1 MKKQL
6 FTVFLV
12 LLLAVPFF
20 TVSAQEISITMDDT
34 LVYGEPGVV
43 ELVLAAEITN
53 VSSSD
58 QTVFL
63 VRTINSLPENWTSS
77 LCFDINCYPPTVDS
91 VTTTES
97 LAPGATIEAS
107 VHFFPDGTVP
117 GTANVQIQI
126 GTMHNPTARTTYN
139 LVAST
144 EPNAVNDGS
153 QVIKEF
159 EVYQNY
165 PNPFNP
171 STRIKFGLAADSKVS
186 IKIFNLLGQQ
196 VAELINGEY
205 AAGRHEV
212 NFNASALSSGIYF
225 YVINAAGK
233 DGSNFTSTK
242 KMTLMK

>member
-12 LLLAVPFF
+12 LLLAVPFL

-77 LCFDINCYPPTVDS
+77 LCFDINCYPPTADS

-107 VHFFPDGTVP
+107 VHFIPDATVP

-139 LVAST
+139 LLAST
-144 EPNAVNDGS
+144 EPSAVNDDS

-171 STRIKFGLAADSKVS
+171 STKISYAIPHRADVHVKVYN
-186 IKIFNLLGQQ
+186 ITGKE
-196 VAELINGEY
+196 VASLVNEVKD
-205 AAGRHEV
+205 AGV
-212 NFNASALSSGIYF
+212 YTVDFNAVNLSSGVYF
-225 YVINAAGK
+225 YRVSAGE
-233 DGSNFTSTK
+233 FTSVR
-242 KMTLMK
+242 KMILIK